1 MSVTPLFRK
10 TPLIHITGADL
21 TTIRTTVGSHLHF
34 NPPRCALFG
43 ITFPNQCFASLS
55 VGDADRSLISTVCSI
70 WHVHT

>member
-10 TPLIHITGADL
+10 TRLIHITGADS
-21 TTIRTTVGSHLHF
+21 TTIRATVGSHLHF

-55 VGDADRSLISTVCSI
+55 VGDADKSLISTVCSI